1 MRDAGLNTV
10 TRDPSPDQVRQPVAT
25 PFDVLA
31 DPDVEQ
37 LLPAAL
43 NFWPRGAV
51 FGSPDG
57 LAVDTSSNWA
67 KLTQVLLSP
76 FVTLYR
82 RAFLLA
88 LEASPATFDQTLED
102 WETEYGLPDSC
113 VQAEQTRAERIAAVV
128 AKVNAAP
135 LITPGDFVR
144 LALDY
149 GFVVEIEEPA
159 VFECGFSECGGEHAT
174 GAWSQEIYWI
184 VRVSEVA
191 VFYFRTGEGECGAD
205 PLFSFGDAERLL
217 CILMRLSPAWTIPV
231 LEIVEP
237 NP

>member
-1 MRDAGLNTV
+1 
-10 TRDPSPDQVRQPVAT
+10 
-25 PFDVLA
+25 
-31 DPDVEQ
+31 
-37 LLPAAL
+37 
-43 NFWPRGAV
+43 
-51 FGSPDG
+51 
-57 LAVDTSSNWA
+57 
-67 KLTQVLLSP
+67 VLLSP
-76 FVTLYR
+76 FATLYR
-82 RAFLLA
+82 RAFALA
-88 LEASPATFDQTLED
+88 LEASPATLDQTLDD

-113 VQAEQTRAERIAAVV
+113 VAGEQTRAERIAAVM

-149 GFVVEIEEPA
+149 GFVIEIEEPA

-174 GAWSQEIYWI
+174 GAWRQEVYWI

-191 VFYFRTGEGECGAD
+191 VFYFRTGEGECGSD
-205 PLFSFGDAERLL
+205 PLFSYGDAERLL

-237 NP
+237 